1 MLMVAPRNAALEFRF
16 CGCPM
21 GRRKKGNPV
30 HGWVILDKPLG
41 MTSTQGVGQ
50 VRRIFDA
57 KKASHAGTL
66 DPMATG
72 ILAIALGEATK
83 TVPYAMDADKIYRF
97 TAGWGE
103 SRDSD
108 DAEGKVTGTSDAR
121 PTREAI
127 EAMLPRFTGTLSQ
140 TPPAYS
146 AIKVDGERAYDL
158 ARDGEEVVL
167 QPRPVD
173 VFEARLLGC
182 QKDSAEFE
190 IRCGKGTYVRS
201 WVRDIAQALGT
212 LGHVTALRRTRLG
225 GWDEKTAVGLDTLT
239 PFMHSPAA
247 FGYLRPL
254 STALDGIPALAV
266 SGPDTV
272 RIRSGNPIL
281 IRANLFAKM
290 KDGFGDGELSGLTVF
305 LKDEEGAPVAL
316 AEIAEGELRPFRVF
330 NFSTADDR

>member
-1 MLMVAPRNAALEFRF
+1 
-16 CGCPM
+16 M

-30 HGWVILDKPLG
+30 HGWVVLDKPLG
-41 MTSTQGVGQ
+41 MGSTQAVAAI
-50 VRRIFDA
+50 RRVFDA
-57 KKASHAGTL
+57 KKAGHAGTL

-83 TVPYAMDADKIYRF
+83 TVPYAMDCDKTYRF
-97 TAGWGE
+97 TATWGE
-103 SRDSD
+103 ARDSD
-108 DAEGKVTGTSDAR
+108 DAEGRVTGTSPER

-127 EAMLPRFTGTLSQ
+127 EALLPRFTGVLNQ

-146 AIKVDGERAYDL
+146 AIKVGGVRAYDL
-158 ARDGEEVVL
+158 AREGETVTLE
-167 QPRPVD
+167 PRQVE
-173 VFEARLLGC
+173 VFEARLLGVTA
-182 QKDSAEFE
+182 DTAEFE

-201 WVRDIAQALGT
+201 WVRDIAIALGT
-212 LGHVTALRRTRLG
+212 LGHVCALRRTALG
-225 GWDEKTAVGLDTLT
+225 GWEEKDAVALDTLT

-254 STALDGIPALAV
+254 ATALDGIPALAV

-305 LKDEEGAPVAL
+305 LKDEDGSPVAL

-330 NFSTADDR
+330 NFATS

>member
-1 MLMVAPRNAALEFRF
+1 
-16 CGCPM
+16 
-21 GRRKKGNPV
+21 
-30 HGWVILDKPLG
+30 
-41 MTSTQGVGQ
+41 MTSTQGVAA

-57 KKASHAGTL
+57 QKAGHAGTL

-83 TVPYAMDADKIYRF
+83 TVPYAMDADKVYCF
-97 TAGWGE
+97 TATWGE

-108 DAEGKVTGTSDAR
+108 DAEGKVTGTSDVR

-127 EAMLPRFTGTLSQ
+127 EAVLPRFTGTLSQ
-140 TPPAYS
+140 TPPVYS

-167 QPRPVD
+167 QPRPVE
-173 VFEARLLGC
+173 VFEARLLGAE
-182 QKDSAEFE
+182 KDSAEFE

-201 WVRDIAQALGT
+201 WVRDIALALGT

-225 GWDEKTAVGLDTLT
+225 AWDEKTAVSLETLT

-281 IRANLFAKM
+281 IRANIFARM

-305 LKDEEGAPVAL
+305 LKDEEGQPVAL

-330 NFSTADDR
+330 NFSNP

>member
-1 MLMVAPRNAALEFRF
+1 
-16 CGCPM
+16 M

-41 MTSTQGVGQ
+41 MTSTQAVGA

-57 KKASHAGTL
+57 QKAGHAGTL

-83 TVPYAMDADKIYRF
+83 TVPYAMDADKVYRF
-97 TAGWGE
+97 TASWGE

-108 DAEGKVTGTSDAR
+108 DAEGKVTGTSDHR
-121 PTREAI
+121 PSKEDI
-127 EAMLPRFTGTLSQ
+127 EALLPRFTGVLNQ

-146 AIKVDGERAYDL
+146 AIKVQGERAYDL
-158 ARDGEEVVL
+158 ARDGQEVVL
-167 QPRPVD
+167 EPREVE
-173 VFEARLLGC
+173 VFETRLLDA
-182 QKDSAEFE
+182 QKDQAEFE
-190 IRCGKGTYVRS
+190 ILCGKGTYVRS

-212 LGHVTALRRTRLG
+212 LGHVSALRRTRLG
-225 GWDEKTAVGLDTLT
+225 GWDEKDAVGLDTLT

-266 SGPDTV
+266 TGPDSI
-272 RIRSGNPIL
+272 RLRSGNSVL
-281 IRANLFAKM
+281 LRAPHFARLVESQTGAEAGM
-290 KDGFGDGELSGLTVF
+290 DLQGLTVF
-305 LKDEEGAPVAL
+305 LSTARGEPIAL
-316 AEIAEGELRPFRVF
+316 AEVAQGELRPFRVF
-330 NFSTADDR
+330 NFGSGPSQGRIHETL

>member
-1 MLMVAPRNAALEFRF
+1 
-16 CGCPM
+16 M
-21 GRRKKGNPV
+21 GKRKKGQPV

-41 MTSTQGVGQ
+41 MTSTQAVGA

-57 KKASHAGTL
+57 QKAGHAGTL
-66 DPMATG
+66 DPLATG

-83 TVPYAMDADKIYRF
+83 TVPYAMDADKTYRF
-97 TAGWGE
+97 TAAWGE
-103 SRDSD
+103 ARDTD
-108 DAEGKVTGTSDAR
+108 DSEGKVTGTSPVR
-121 PTREAI
+121 PSRTQI
-127 EAMLPRFTGTLSQ
+127 EALLPRFTGTLNQ

-146 AIKVDGERAYDL
+146 AIKVAGERAYDL
-158 ARDGEEVVL
+158 AREGETVVL
-167 QPRPVD
+167 EPREIEVL
-173 VFEARLLGC
+173 EARLLDA
-182 QKDSAEFE
+182 QTDSAEFE

-201 WVRDIAQALGT
+201 WVRDMALALGT
-212 LGHVTALRRTRLG
+212 LGYVSALRRTRLG
-225 GWDEKTAVGLDTLT
+225 GWAEKDAVGLDTLT

-281 IRANLFAKM
+281 IRAALFAKM

-305 LKDEEGAPVAL
+305 LKEEDGSPVAL

-330 NFSTADDR
+330 NFSTP

>member
-1 MLMVAPRNAALEFRF
+1 
-16 CGCPM
+16 M

-30 HGWVILDKPLG
+30 HGWVILDKPQG
-41 MTSTQGVGQ
+41 MTSTQAVGA

-57 KKASHAGTL
+57 QKAGHAGTL

-83 TVPYAMDADKIYRF
+83 TVPYAMDADKTYRF
-97 TAGWGE
+97 TATWGE

-108 DAEGKVTGTSDAR
+108 DAEGKVTGTSDKR
-121 PTREAI
+121 PTKDQI
-127 EAMLPRFTGTLSQ
+127 EALLPQFTGTLSQ
-140 TPPAYS
+140 VPPAYS
-146 AIKVDGERAYDL
+146 AIKVAGERAYDL

-167 QPRPVD
+167 EPRQVE
-173 VFEARLLGC
+173 VFEARLLTAGTD
-182 QKDSAEFE
+182 QAEFE
-190 IRCGKGTYVRS
+190 ILCGKGTYVRS
-201 WVRDIAQALGT
+201 WVRDLARALGT
-212 LGHVTALRRTRLG
+212 LGHVCALRRTRLG
-225 GWDEKTAVGLDTLT
+225 AWTEKDAAGLDTLT

-281 IRANLFAKM
+281 IRANLFARM
-290 KDGFGDGELSGLTVF
+290 KDGFGDGELQGQTVF
-305 LKDEEGAPVAL
+305 LKDEDGSPVAL

-330 NFSTADDR
+330 NFTTSG